1 VALERLEIQ
10 ACQDWLEGVAS
21 LDYLVHPVLPGELEF
36 PVQVVQKVCQ
46 EKLVFRVTK
55 ATVVPQVL
63 QDDLD
68 GLESRV
74 KWEEEDLMVTME
86 EEVHQALWVTEAV
99 LV

>member
-1 VALERLEIQ
+1 MALERLEIQ
-10 ACQDWLEGVAS
+10 ACQDWLAGVVS
-21 LDYLVHPVLPGELEF
+21 LDYLVHPVLQGELEF
-36 PVQVVQKVCQ
+36 LVQAVRKVCQ

-55 ATVVPQVL
+55 ATVAPQVL

-74 KWEEEDLMVTME
+74 KWEEEDLTVIME